1 MEIFLMNK
9 KNIKIEGKVNVKS
22 LAEDLFNS
30 LRVEILSGTIA
41 SDSKM
46 TEKSICEKYNVSRT
60 PVREAFKQLEADG
73 LIKNIPNRGAYV
85 RGLTVRDISDLFD
98 LRCIFEAQAVEWAID
113 RMSDEEIDKL
123 RETIEFMEF
132 YTIKK
137 DSEKVM
143 HFNSV
148 FHNTI
153 YLGTKNRM
161 LYQALST
168 YQIYLKYST
177 PPRIEF
183 ENSLETILKEHKNI
197 FDAFENHNIHAGK
210 KAMEYHMKQSK
221 LRRMSRYF

>member
-1 MEIFLMNK
+1 MVY
-9 KNIKIEGKVNVKS
+9 KNVKIDEKSNIKS
-22 LAEDLFNS
+22 LADDLFSS
-30 LRVEILSGTIA
+30 LRVDILSGVMAT
-41 SDSKM
+41 DSKI
-46 TEKSICEKYNVSRT
+46 TEKSVCERYNVSRT

-98 LRCIFEAQAVEWAID
+98 LRCIFEVQAVEWAIE
-113 RMSDEEIDKL
+113 RMDAEEIDKL
-123 RETIEFMEF
+123 RETMEFMEF
-132 YTIKK
+132 YTVKK

-168 YQIYLKYST
+168 YQVYLKYST

-183 ENSLETILKEHKNI
+183 DNYLETILKEHRAI
-197 FDAFENHNIHAGK
+197 FDAFEIHNVHAGK
-210 KAMEYHMKQSK
+210 KAMEYHIKQSK

>member
-1 MEIFLMNK
+1 MKKQNEKVENK
-9 KNIKIEGKVNVKS
+9 ANAKS
-22 LAEDLFNS
+22 LADDLFNS
-30 LRVEILSGTIA
+30 LRVDILSGIMPTDCKI
-41 SDSKM
+41 
-46 TEKSICEKYNVSRT
+46 TEKSVCEKYNVSRT

-85 RGLTVRDISDLFD
+85 RGLSVRDISDLFD
-98 LRCIFEAQAVEWAID
+98 LRCIFEIQAVEWAIE
-113 RMSDEEIDKL
+113 RMSEDEIDKL

-168 YQIYLKYST
+168 YEVYLKYST
-177 PPRIEF
+177 PPRVEF
-183 ENSLETILKEHKNI
+183 ENYLETILNEHRNI
-197 FDAFENHNIHAGK
+197 FDAFEMHNVHAGK
-210 KAMEYHMKQSK
+210 KAMEYHISQSK